1 MGFVAMKYDV
11 FISYSR
17 KDAAVVNSF
26 VKSMTSAGYT
36 IWMDIDGIETGD
48 EFKKKIVS
56 AIKESQVFVFFSS
69 QVSNVSPW
77 TVKEVNV
84 AVNLKKTIIPIKLDN
99 AVYDD
104 SILFDLAGLDYI
116 QCNKGRGDSVAVSKL
131 IGTLKN
137 KIGPG
142 NASLHK
148 VEDSEPLESQTAAS
162 GKNEVSKNFFN
173 LLFPTGAL
181 LRIISGIEKKTFA
194 LLASAFKKNK
204 RSFIAIILL
213 VTVVV
218 ASFFVYDSNKN
229 NTTDDND
236 VQLTEITG
244 TINGHEWVDLGLPS
258 GLKWATCNVG
268 ATNPWEYG
276 GYYAWGE
283 TEEKDDYSWET
294 YKWCNGS
301 SNTMTKYCTDSIYGT
316 VDNKTVLDH
325 EDDVAHVK
333 WGGSWRMPTS
343 EELDELLNNCNWD
356 WVTLNGVNGYN
367 VTGPNGNIIFL
378 PAAGNKSGA
387 EFNGL
392 ATVGYYW
399 LGSLYEF
406 KCIRACRL
414 NIDGSSYNGGNY
426 NRYLGRSVRPVSE

>member
-69 QVSNVSPW
+69 KVSNVSPW

-162 GKNEVSKNFFN
+162 GKKEVSKNFFN

-181 LRIISGIEKKTFA
+181 LRIISGIEKKTFG

-218 ASFFVYDSNKN
+218 ASFLVYDSNKN

-244 TINGHEWVDLGLPS
+244 TINGHEWVDLGLPN

-268 ATNPWEYG
+268 ATKSEDCG

-283 TEEKDDYSWET
+283 TEEKDCYDWST

-301 SNTMTKYCTDSIYGT
+301 DDFMTKYCTDSYYGK
-316 VDNKTVLDH
+316 VDYKAVLDP

-333 WGGSWRMPTS
+333 WGGKWRMPTDD
-343 EELDELLNNCNWD
+343 EIKELIDNCTWEWTSLNS
-356 WVTLNGVNGYN
+356 VNGYE
-367 VTGPNGNIIFL
+367 VTGPNGNSIFL
-378 PAAGNKSGA
+378 PAAFYR
-387 EFNGL
+387 E
-392 ATVGYYW
+392 
-399 LGSLYEF
+399 GSEV
-406 KCIRACRL
+406 
-414 NIDGSSYNGGNY
+414 YNG
-426 NRYLGRSVRPVSE
+426 NRYGCHWSSSLGDSNSNSAYILRFNMDGYSCEPKKRCIGRTVRPVCE